1 MRATCTGPMCMPGTL
16 LVSSCQ
22 EFLIIQFLYEL
33 ARSEGR
39 GVTKT
44 RTSKAQT
51 SDPEKLT
58 PPGRLENTDPQFN
71 IFQMSILLSTFN
83 FQLTMNYIRAQ
94 KGGFRDTCAMSL
106 YSLYH

>member
-1 MRATCTGPMCMPGTL
+1 MGLQEEKEGVLRKLGPQNYRP
-16 LVSSCQ
+16 
-22 EFLIIQFLYEL
+22 
-33 ARSEGR
+33 
-39 GVTKT
+39 
-44 RTSKAQT
+44 QT
-51 SDPEKLT
+51 PKNSH

>member
-1 MRATCTGPMCMPGTL
+1 MGLQEVKEGVLRKLGPRKHRP
-16 LVSSCQ
+16 Q
-22 EFLIIQFLYEL
+22 
-33 ARSEGR
+33 
-39 GVTKT
+39 
-44 RTSKAQT
+44 
-51 SDPEKLT
+51 KLT
-58 PPGRLENTDPQFN
+58 PPERLENTDPQFN